1 MLNYIK
7 LLFVTL
13 SLSFASYMA
22 VAEGPAPLSP
32 DASKKVLKIKTR
44 EALVV
49 GADRPSDPA
58 KRIIHAIVGSV
69 GLKPNFEIRQANI
82 FNAAAVNHKGKR
94 YILYDAK
101 FMKGIQQATRTD
113 WAAVSILAHEI
124 GHHLN
129 GHTIMGKGHSSR
141 EQELEADEFSG
152 FVLRQMG
159 ASLEDA
165 QKALRVMVSEDGSAS
180 HPGKAAR
187 MDAIEKGY
195 ISADE
200 RILAFT
206 DQLQVNKQVVN

>member
-7 LLFVTL
+7 FVIVTL
-13 SLSFASYMA
+13 SLSFASYA
-22 VAEGPAPLSP
+22 ALAEGPAPLLHDPSEE
-32 DASKKVLKIKTR
+32 VLKAKTGKTLR
-44 EALVV
+44 VR
-49 GADRPSDPA
+49 ADRPSDPA

-82 FNAAAVNHKGKR
+82 SNAAATNHKGKR
-94 YILYDAK
+94 YILYNAK

-129 GHTIMGKGHSSR
+129 GHTIMKKGHSSR
-141 EQELEADEFSG
+141 ERELEADEFSG

-165 QKALRVMVSEDGSAS
+165 QKALRVMVSENGSSS

-187 MDAIEKGY
+187 MDAIERGY

-200 RILAFT
+200 RILAYT
-206 DQLQVNKQVVN
+206 DQLQLNKQVAN

>member
-13 SLSFASYMA
+13 SLSFASYPA
-22 VAEGPAPLSP
+22 LAEGPAPLLH
-32 DASKKVLKIKTR
+32 DASEKVLKAKTGKTLTVR
-44 EALVV
+44 AE
-49 GADRPSDPA
+49 RPSDPA

-82 FNAAAVNHKGKR
+82 SNAAATNHKGKR
-94 YILYDAK
+94 YILYNAK

-141 EQELEADEFSG
+141 ERELEADEFSG

-165 QKALRVMVSEDGSAS
+165 QKALRVMVSENGSAS

-187 MDAIEKGY
+187 MDAIERGY

-200 RILAFT
+200 RILAYT
-206 DQLQVNKQVVN
+206 DQLQLNKQVVN